1 MNKHQVLELLIDAI
15 EMEDW
20 SLVEEAVKV
29 IKGED
34 EGKPSSR
41 YFCEEKRVKVR

>member
-1 MNKHQVLELLIDAI
+1 MNEHQVLELLIDAI

-34 EGKPSSR
+34 E
-41 YFCEEKRVKVR
+41 YVEMLDFDNDDENDIY

>member
-1 MNKHQVLELLIDAI
+1 MNKHQILELLIDAI

-20 SLVEEAVKV
+20 SLVEEAIQV

-34 EGKPSSR
+34 EYVDILDFDNDDESNI
-41 YFCEEKRVKVR
+41 Y

>member
-34 EGKPSSR
+34 E
-41 YFCEEKRVKVR
+41 YVEMLDFDEEDENDIY

>member
-15 EMEDW
+15 EMEDR

-34 EGKPSSR
+34 E
-41 YFCEEKRVKVR
+41 YVEMLDFDNDDENDIY

>member
-1 MNKHQVLELLIDAI
+1 MNKHQILELLIDAI

-34 EGKPSSR
+34 EYVEMLDFDDEDESDI
-41 YFCEEKRVKVR
+41 Y

>member
-1 MNKHQVLELLIDAI
+1 MDKHQVLELLIDAI

-34 EGKPSSR
+34 E
-41 YFCEEKRVKVR
+41 YVEMLDFDNDDENDIY

>member
-20 SLVEEAVKV
+20 ALVEEAVKV

-34 EGKPSSR
+34 E
-41 YFCEEKRVKVR
+41 YVEMLDFDNDDENDIY

>member
-15 EMEDW
+15 EREDW

-34 EGKPSSR
+34 E
-41 YFCEEKRVKVR
+41 YVEMLDFDDEDENDIY

>member
-20 SLVEEAVKV
+20 SLVEEAIKV

-34 EGKPSSR
+34 E
-41 YFCEEKRVKVR
+41 YVEILDFDEEDENDIY

>member
-20 SLVEEAVKV
+20 SLVEEAIQV

-34 EGKPSSR
+34 EYVDILDFDNEDESNI
-41 YFCEEKRVKVR
+41 Y

>member
-20 SLVEEAVKV
+20 SLVEEAIKV
-29 IKGED
+29 IKGENEYVEMLDFDNDD
-34 EGKPSSR
+34 ENDI
-41 YFCEEKRVKVR
+41 Y

>member
-20 SLVEEAVKV
+20 SSVEEAVKV

-34 EGKPSSR
+34 EYVEMLDFDDEDESDI
-41 YFCEEKRVKVR
+41 Y

>member
-20 SLVEEAVKV
+20 SMVEDAIKI

-34 EGKPSSR
+34 EYVEMLDFDDEDESDI
-41 YFCEEKRVKVR
+41 Y

>member
-1 MNKHQVLELLIDAI
+1 MDKHQVLELLIDAI

-34 EGKPSSR
+34 E
-41 YFCEEKRVKVR
+41 YVEMLDFDEEDENDIY

>member
-20 SLVEEAVKV
+20 SLVEEAIKV

-34 EGKPSSR
+34 E
-41 YFCEEKRVKVR
+41 YVEMLDFDEEDENDIY

>member
-34 EGKPSSR
+34 E
-41 YFCEEKRVKVR
+41 YVEMLDFDNDDENDIY